1 LQFAVKASVVWQ
13 TRYLPRYVS
22 AEAQMEIFGMTQGC
36 PDLRPQ
42 DGPYFHRVLS
52 YHAAQDI
59 SYMLMNHPLL
69 RGCTGFAAWGGATTN
84 GHLLYA
90 RNFDWEAAPVFDED
104 RVLTLCEPDNGI
116 PFASLAWAGM
126 AGVVSGMNREGICIT
141 VNGAPSDL
149 PGHARTPTCM
159 VAREVLQY
167 ATTLA
172 EAQAIIERSEIFVSA
187 LFMVGSRRD
196 GKFIIIEKTPTTT
209 AVQPAP
215 AKEYMVHANHYLTA
229 ALKDLPVNQKFMQ
242 VDTSVS
248 RADRM
253 EELLRSSAGKL
264 GADQAAEILRDR
276 CLPGGKFPGNGH
288 RGSLNPL
295 IATHAVIFDVTAGLF
310 WAVTPP
316 HQLGRFVAIDMNDF
330 ERLLPE
336 RAIAADPN
344 DFAAYRQALAELER
358 ARQAMR
364 HQDFAVALTAV
375 AKAEELNPGYYQNAL
390 LLGEIRLRTGNKSGA
405 REVLQLALERQPAL
419 GGERKRIAEMLEEAR
434 R

>member
-1 LQFAVKASVVWQ
+1 MRTA
-13 TRYLPRYVS
+13 
-22 AEAQMEIFGMTQGC
+22 
-36 PDLRPQ
+36 
-42 DGPYFHRVLS
+42 
-52 YHAAQDI
+52 I
-59 SYMLMNHPLL
+59 SIS
-69 RGCTGFAAWGGATTN
+69 F
-84 GHLLYA
+84 
-90 RNFDWEAAPVFDED
+90 
-104 RVLTLCEPDNGI
+104 
-116 PFASLAWAGM
+116 
-126 AGVVSGMNREGICIT
+126 
-141 VNGAPSDL
+141 
-149 PGHARTPTCM
+149 
-159 VAREVLQY
+159 
-167 ATTLA
+167 
-172 EAQAIIERSEIFVSA
+172 
-187 LFMVGSRRD
+187 
-196 GKFIIIEKTPTTT
+196 
-209 AVQPAP
+209 
-215 AKEYMVHANHYLTA
+215 
-229 ALKDLPVNQKFMQ
+229 
-242 VDTSVS
+242 
-248 RADRM
+248 
-253 EELLRSSAGKL
+253 
-264 GADQAAEILRDR
+264 RDR